1 MNVEGL
7 GPIIT
12 PELIQ
17 ATATGLPMLV
27 LAYWLV
33 VWVGDLWRVRAWTAA
48 GAEVSC
54 LAGLLGAPVRPVYGG
69 WRVGTAAA
77 YVDYTGGIHGPRTG
91 IAWVRS
97 DATVLE
103 WREGWLPAAQAK
115 EVLDATQRKP

>member
-17 ATATGLPMLV
+17 ATVTGVPLLV

-33 VWVGDLWRVRAWTAA
+33 VWAGDLWRTRAWAVA
-48 GAEVSC
+48 GAEVFALSE
-54 LAGLLGAPVRPVYGG
+54 LLGAPIRPVYGG

-77 YVDYTGGIHGPRTG
+77 YVDFTGGLHGPRTG
-91 IAWVRS
+91 LAWVRS

-103 WREGWLPAAQAK
+103 WREGWLTAAQAK
-115 EVLDATQRKP
+115 EALETLKSG